1 MVDSILFPRPVPL
14 LTPHAPILRFPL
26 PVPAATPQSSA
37 HPYARCVNPHLA
49 DLLRRV
55 WLDKRFVRGEGCEL
69 VDEEGRRYL
78 DCISA
83 YGALPFGFN
92 PAEIW
97 QSLQEVRNEAEPS
110 FVQPS
115 LLGAAGELA
124 EQLLAVAPANMR
136 HVTFTNSGAESV
148 EAAIKLCRAA
158 TGRPG
163 ILSTHNSFHGKTLGA
178 LSATGNPDYQ
188 QDFGAPTGDFHRIA
202 YGDAEALAREFANRP
217 KYYAAF
223 LVEPIQGEGGV
234 IVPPAGYLSRV
245 REICTQA
252 GVLLVFDEIQ
262 TGLGR
267 TGAMFCCELEG
278 VRPDVI
284 TLAKALG
291 GGLMPI
297 GAVLCSEEAYTES
310 FALKHSSTFAGN
322 TLACRAG
329 LSSLDLL
336 TRDRAFLVQRVA
348 LYGARLKRRLRE
360 LQRAYPQLIGEVR
373 GKGFLLGIR
382 FDLDRNRWPESLLG
396 VAAEQGFFT
405 PLFASYLLNVEGV
418 RVAPTLNGKAVIRI
432 EPALTIRWRECEQ
445 LLGALER
452 ALALFATGDTGRV
465 IGSIVD
471 GEQRPAMRK
480 SAAACEWV
488 RIEPQPTE
496 RRFGF
501 LMHPLDFASFA
512 EFDPSLDQLSPSLLE
527 NTARDMS
534 DMLESFVYS
543 RGRVVSKTGAT
554 AYGEFVTLP
563 WTAEQL
569 AQMRRKQA
577 IGQVRKALHLAR
589 DRGAQLVGLGAFT
602 SIVTLSG
609 LAIADEGVPVTT
621 GNSYTAVASAEATL
635 KALSL
640 VGGGIPA
647 ASDLAG
653 GPAGCESLT
662 AAIVGAT
669 GSIGR
674 AMALLLSDEVGRVVL
689 VGNPDSPAEQVR
701 QRLFDVARDMLR
713 FAIARRNGPGAPG
726 MPKNGSVTAELLSR
740 LPGGIPAASY
750 LPATAGA
757 IATELEPARMDELIL
772 DLERRGR
779 LVLSQNMR
787 QAVRQAQVVV
797 TSTNATNTVI
807 GPDDLRPGAV
817 VCDLSRPANVSREVA
832 DARPDV
838 VVIDGGIIAAPDGS
852 AFGQFGLGEG
862 RIYACMAETMML
874 TLGGH
879 CKNTSLGT
887 DLSPQTLQL
896 VKSLAAEHGFC
907 VAKLRSFGQP
917 MEDADWQRFISA
929 RKTAW
934 TTRRATGRRPAA

>member
-1 MVDSILFPRPVPL
+1 MVDSILFPRPVSL

-26 PVPAATPQSSA
+26 PAPTTTPQSNA
-37 HPYARCVNPHLA
+37 HPFARCVNPHLA

-69 VDEEGRRYL
+69 IDEEGRRYL

-92 PAEIW
+92 PTEIW

-136 HVTFTNSGAESV
+136 HVTFTNSGAESI

-158 TGRPG
+158 TGRCG

-188 QDFGAPTGDFHRIA
+188 QDFFAPTGDFHRIA
-202 YGDAEALAREFANRP
+202 YGDADALAREFADRP
-217 KYYAAF
+217 KHYAAF

-245 REICTQA
+245 RELCTQA

-297 GAVLCSEEAYTES
+297 GAVLCSEDAYTES

-360 LQRAYPQLIGEVR
+360 LQREYPQLIGEVR
-373 GKGFLLGIR
+373 GKGFLLGVR
-382 FDLDRNRWPESLLG
+382 FDLDRNHWPESLLG

-465 IGSIVD
+465 IGSILD
-471 GEQRPAMRK
+471 GEQRPNVRK
-480 SAAACEWV
+480 SAAPREWV
-488 RIEPQPTE
+488 RVEPQPTE

-512 EFDPSLDQLSPSLLE
+512 EFDPSLEQLSPSLLE
-527 NTARDMS
+527 NTVRDMS
-534 DMLESFVYS
+534 DMMESFVHS

-609 LAIADEGVPVTT
+609 LAIADEGVAVTT

-647 ASDLAG
+647 ASNLAG
-653 GPAGCESLT
+653 GPVCCESLT

-689 VGNPDSPAEQVR
+689 VGNPDSPAAQVR
-701 QRLFDVARDMLR
+701 ERLLDVARDMLR
-713 FAIARRNGPGAPG
+713 FAIARRNGGA
-726 MPKNGSVTAELLSR
+726 MPKNGSLTAELLAR
-740 LPGGIPAASY
+740 PETI
-750 LPATAGA
+750 T
-757 IATELEPARMDELIL
+757 TELEPARIEELIL
-772 DLERRGR
+772 VLERRGR
-779 LVLSQNMR
+779 LVLSQNMH
-787 QAVRQAQVVV
+787 QSVRQAQVVV
-797 TSTNATNTVI
+797 TATNATNAVI
-807 GPDDLRPGAV
+807 GPDDLRAGAV

-879 CKNTSLGT
+879 LKNTSLGT

-896 VKSLAAEHGFC
+896 VKSLAAQHGFS

-917 MEDADWQRFISA
+917 MENADWQRFIGA
-929 RKTAW
+929 REKARTI
-934 TTRRATGRRPAA
+934 RRAKGRRPAA

>member
-1 MVDSILFPRPVPL
+1 MVDSIPIPRPVSLPM
-14 LTPHAPILRFPL
+14 PHAPILRFP
-26 PVPAATPQSSA
+26 VPAAAAGSQSAS
-37 HPYARCVNPHLA
+37 HPFARCVNPHLA
-49 DLLRRV
+49 DLLRKV

-69 VDEEGRRYL
+69 VDEDGRRYL

-97 QSLQEVRNEAEPS
+97 QSLQAVQQEAEPS
-110 FVQPS
+110 FAQPS

-158 TGRPG
+158 TGRTG

-178 LSATGNPDYQ
+178 LAATGNPDYQ
-188 QDFGAPTGDFHRIA
+188 QEFIAPNGDFHRIP
-202 YGDAEALAREFANRP
+202 YGDAEALARELAARP
-217 KYYAAF
+217 RHYAAF

-234 IVPPAGYLSRV
+234 VVPPPGYLAKV
-245 REICTQA
+245 REICSKA

-297 GAVLCSEEAYTES
+297 GAVLCSEDAYTES

-329 LSSLDLL
+329 LTSLDLL
-336 TRDRAFLVQRVA
+336 TRDHAFLLQRVA

-360 LQRAYPQLIGEVR
+360 LQREYPQLIAEVR
-373 GKGFLLGIR
+373 GKGFLLGVR
-382 FDLDRNRWPESLLG
+382 FELDRNRWPDSLLG

-432 EPALTIRWRECEQ
+432 EPALTIRWRDCER
-445 LLGALER
+445 LLGAMER

-465 IGSIVD
+465 VGSILD
-471 GEQRPAMRK
+471 GEERPAGRK
-480 SAAACEWV
+480 SSSACDWV
-488 RIEPQPTE
+488 RVEPQPQE

-501 LMHPLDFASFA
+501 LMHPLDFESFA
-512 EFDPSLDQLSPSLLE
+512 DFDPSLAQLCPTSLE

-534 DMLESFVYS
+534 DMLESFVHS

-563 WTAEQL
+563 WTADQL
-569 AQMRRKQA
+569 AKMRKKQA
-577 IGQVRKALHLAR
+577 IGHVRSALHLAR

-621 GNSYTAVASAEATL
+621 GNSYTAVASAEATR

-640 VGGGIPA
+640 LGE
-647 ASDLAG
+647 D
-653 GPAGCESLT
+653 GCESLT

-674 AMALLLSDEVGRVVL
+674 AMALLLADEVGRVVL
-689 VGNPDSPAEQVR
+689 LGNPDSPPQQVR
-701 QRLFDVARDMLR
+701 ERLLDVARDMVR
-713 FAIARRNGPGAPG
+713 FAVARRNAGGDFRG
-726 MPKNGSVTAELLSR
+726 GSVGAELLAE
-740 LPGGIPAASY
+740 LPKEGESELTPA
-750 LPATAGA
+750 
-757 IATELEPARMDELIL
+757 ELDQVIHG
-772 DLERRGR
+772 LERRGR
-779 LVLSQNMR
+779 LVSSQKMR
-787 QAVRQAQVVV
+787 QAVRQAHVVV
-797 TSTNATNTVI
+797 TSTNATSAVI
-807 GPDDLRPGAV
+807 GAEAFRHGAV

-838 VVIDGGIIAAPDGS
+838 VVIDGGIIAAPDRS
-852 AFGQFGLGEG
+852 TLGQFGVGEG
-862 RIYACMAETMML
+862 RVYACMAETMML

-879 CKNTSLGT
+879 LKNTSLGA
-887 DLSPQTLQL
+887 DLSPATLQL
-896 VKSLAAEHGFC
+896 VKSLAAEHGFG
-907 VAKLRSFGQP
+907 VARLRSFGRP
-917 MEDADWQRFISA
+917 LEDADWERINAA
-929 RKTAW
+929 RQV
-934 TTRRATGRRPAA
+934 RPMRATRVRRWAG